1 MLTGAGGFIGGAL
14 RLRLAQAGH
23 ELRAVG
29 RRAAPGVAG
38 LGDMGDVDWGGHLRG
53 VDTLINAAGLAHGR
67 PGDLERVNHSAAVHL
82 ARQAAACGVRRF
94 VQLSTIKVHGER
106 SPAGRPF
113 TEADSPAPADEYAR
127 SKWAAERSLAA
138 LDGDME
144 VLVLRLPL
152 VYGARAPANF
162 GRLLGAAHGSVPLP
176 CSQSARR
183 SMLALAN
190 LVDFVVRVLGA
201 DGGPGGTFLLS
212 DDDDMSTEQIL
223 QTLAAAMGKSAR
235 PLRVPPPLAAALC
248 AVPVLGGAMARLLTE
263 LRCDPAAARARF
275 GWTPPLGARQALAQA
290 ARDYAGVGD
299 G

>member
-1 MLTGAGGFIGGAL
+1 MLTGGGGFIGGAL
-14 RLRLAQAGH
+14 RRHLEGGGH

-29 RRAAPGVAG
+29 RRAAPGVEG
-38 LGDMGDVDWGGHLRG
+38 LGDMDAVDWGGYLRG

-67 PGDLERVNHSAAVHL
+67 GGDLERVNHRAAVHL
-82 ARQAAACGVRRF
+82 ARRAAACGVRRF

-106 SPAGRPF
+106 SPEGRPF
-113 TEADSPAPADEYAR
+113 TEADSPAPADDYAR
-127 SKWAAERSLAA
+127 SKWAAERGLAA

-152 VYGARAPANF
+152 VYGGGAPANF
-162 GRLLGAAHGSVPLP
+162 GRLLWGLSRGLPLP

-190 LVDFVVRVLGA
+190 LVHFVERVLEAERGL
-201 DGGPGGTFLLS
+201 GGTFLLS
-212 DDDDMSTEQIL
+212 DDDDMSTAQIL
-223 QTLAAAMGKSAR
+223 QTLAAALGTRAR
-235 PLRVPPPLAAALC
+235 PLPVPPPLAAALC
-248 AVPVLGGAMARLLTE
+248 AVPVLGGAMSRLLAE

-275 GWTPPLGARQALAQA
+275 GWTPPLAARQALAQA
-290 ARDYAGVGD
+290 ARDYAGVGN